1 MEELTCRS
9 IRSDKGGVEMFKKFL
24 KSSVIIFVCTALAY
38 APLPRAGQ
46 LSLPSGDLVAPEIT
60 QETYVQSVAP
70 DSDHTIT
77 VKVTDDV
84 GVKQVTL
91 FYRVIGESNY
101 KRRTMQKVGQ
111 SDDFLAKVNA
121 DEIRS
126 PGIEY
131 YIQAVDL
138 AGNTLLHGYE
148 FSPLSV
154 TIDADAAQPDLAESE
169 ETPMFEPTTEKEKK
183 GISKWVWIGLGALVV
198 GAVAAGGGG
207 GDSAPPPSTATLSV
221 TATEPSN

>member
-1 MEELTCRS
+1 MIKNILHKCL
-9 IRSDKGGVEMFKKFL
+9 V
-24 KSSVIIFVCTALAY
+24 VILCQTLAY
-38 APLPRAGQ
+38 APLIRAGQ

-131 YIQAVDL
+131 YIQAMDL
-138 AGNTLLHGYE
+138 VGNTLLHGYE

-198 GAVAAGGGG
+198 GAVAAGGGSSG
-207 GDSAPPPSTATLSV
+207 GDSAPPPDGDVPTTGTL
-221 TATEPSN
+221 TITGTTP